1 MAFLEDT
8 QELKPGLIIFRRA
21 DVEHRNWYCR
31 VRVPGTDKYKT
42 ISLKTPDINEARD
55 RAFDHDADIR
65 FRVKHDVPVFE
76 KSFAEVAQ
84 EYSDRQKRLAE
95 AGQITMR
102 RWQTVDGHI
111 RLHLV
116 PYVGNAQIL
125 HVTADKWDGYL
136 LWRKQNGASRKG
148 QATNGSIRQE
158 MVTFRAIMTYAAR
171 RGMIRDRQVP
181 KGNLPIDKERREA
194 FTPSEYRKL
203 HTYARRWVKEA
214 RTDFNSWYRT
224 MAYNFLLIM
233 TNTGMRTSEARNL
246 KWKDIE
252 ARTDREGRPFVVLN
266 VRGKGKFRELVA
278 ASNLTTY
285 LGRVK
290 AISEAAG
297 ADDFVFS
304 NQKGEQSA
312 TLYDGLIEDLL
323 KATGL
328 LHGPAGSRRSSYCFR
343 HTYATFRLMEGTDV
357 YFLAKQ
363 MGTSVKMIEDYYGH
377 ITPAENAERIL
388 QGVPGWEPI
397 AAASGETEV
406 KRARGRAGNDAEAR
420 TET

>member
-8 QELKPGLIIFRRA
+8 QQLKSGLIIFRRA
-21 DVEHRNWYCR
+21 DVAHRDWYCR

-84 EYSDRQKRLAE
+84 EYSDLQKRLAE

-102 RWQTVDGHI
+102 RWKTVDGHI

-125 HVTADKWDGYL
+125 HVTADKLDSYL
-136 LWRKQNGASRKG
+136 LWRKQNGASRNG

-158 MVTFRAIMTYAAR
+158 MVTFRAIMAYAAR
-171 RGMIRDRQVP
+171 HGMIRERQVP
-181 KGNLPIDKERREA
+181 KGNLPIDKERREG
-194 FTPSEYRKL
+194 F
-203 HTYARRWVKEA
+203 
-214 RTDFNSWYRT
+214 
-224 MAYNFLLIM
+224 
-233 TNTGMRTSEARNL
+233 
-246 KWKDIE
+246 
-252 ARTDREGRPFVVLN
+252 
-266 VRGKGKFRELVA
+266 
-278 ASNLTTY
+278 
-285 LGRVK
+285 
-290 AISEAAG
+290 
-297 ADDFVFS
+297 
-304 NQKGEQSA
+304 
-312 TLYDGLIEDLL
+312 GLIEDLRRRRASCTGPPAADAA
-323 KATGL
+323 ATVSVIHMPRSGL
-328 LHGPAGSRRSSYCFR
+328 WKEPMSIFSPS
-343 HTYATFRLMEGTDV
+343 
-357 YFLAKQ
+357 K

-388 QGVPGWEPI
+388 RGVPGWEPA
-397 AAASGETEV
+397 AAASGETTV

-420 TET
+420 TDQ